1 MHQFSTLQAVQHV
14 FRIILCLPLLIRFL
28 DATPRR
34 GVVMGDGQTNHRT
47 VRQIDGTLYQSFT
60 IGTATHHKSTVM
72 VLYGSCHDLSGRRRI
87 AVYQDDN
94 LSFLKETVPFC
105 AILITR
111 GTPPLRIDYQIIIPQ
126 KLIGDGNSCMEITTA
141 ILLQVKD
148 KRLHP
153 LTSQFHET
161 LAELLMRLGAEI
173 TNTDIADT
181 RTYHISGINRLD
193 RYLITSDD
201 KFQGIGN
208 TPADNSQTHLRPFRT
223 AQSSHNLFLGHRD
236 TRYRSVIHIDDT
248 VTGKNTLFLRGT
260 SNDRLDNEQC
270 VLHHIKLHTDTLKVP
285 LQRFVRLFHLFSCH
299 ITAMRIHLLYHPP
312 DTVLHEFLLI
322 DTVHIEIRDCH
333 LRNLQFTQRAVL
345 THVDTYL
352 GMRDKGE

>member
-1 MHQFSTLQAVQHV
+1 METGIFHRIQRYVIVGHDTAAAIDHPMLFQGVVFERVGKMNTVGMHQLPTLQAVQHV
-14 FRIILCLPLLIRFL
+14 FRIIFCLPLLIRFL

-47 VRQIDGTLYQSFT
+47 VRQIVDGTLYQPFT

-87 AVYQDDN
+87 AVYQDNN
-94 LSFLKETVPFC
+94 LSFLKETVPFS

-126 KLIGDGNSCMEITTA
+126 KLIGDSYSSMEITTA

-153 LTSQFHET
+153 LTSQFHKT
-161 LAELLMRLGAEI
+161 LAELLMRLGTEV
-173 TNTDIADT
+173 TNTDITDT

-201 KFQGIGN
+201 K
-208 TPADNSQTHLRPFRT
+208 P
-223 AQSSHNLFLGHRD
+223 
-236 TRYRSVIHIDDT
+236 
-248 VTGKNTLFLRGT
+248 
-260 SNDRLDNEQC
+260 
-270 VLHHIKLHTDTLKVP
+270 
-285 LQRFVRLFHLFSCH
+285 
-299 ITAMRIHLLYHPP
+299 
-312 DTVLHEFLLI
+312 
-322 DTVHIEIRDCH
+322 
-333 LRNLQFTQRAVL
+333 
-345 THVDTYL
+345 
-352 GMRDKGE
+352 